1 VSNLTQRVLAALIGA
16 PIAIACI
23 WYGGWAFGALGV
35 WMAVGAQ
42 REVYGLMRQ
51 GGLRPNVGL
60 GLVLGAAVAA
70 RALLPFDI
78 SIFVVVGLVAAML
91 LELVRRSEQ
100 PLADVSA
107 TAFGVF
113 YPSALIGYLV
123 ALREAEGVLLETDA
137 AFWLTLGTIVCVW
150 GADSGAYAA
159 GRTLGKTP
167 LFPRVSP
174 NKTWE
179 GAVGGFVTAG
189 LLAWAL
195 KVWFVPALGW
205 DAVAVFA
212 LCCGV
217 FAPLGD
223 LTESLFKRAAGVKD
237 SGRFLP
243 GHGGYLDR
251 LDALIV
257 AGPLVYLYLDWA
269 LF

>member
-1 VSNLTQRVLAALIGA
+1 MSNGSR
-16 PIAIACI
+16 
-23 WYGGWAFGALGV
+23 
-35 WMAVGAQ
+35 
-42 REVYGLMRQ
+42 
-51 GGLRPNVGL
+51 
-60 GLVLGAAVAA
+60 A
-70 RALLPFDI
+70 RA
-78 SIFVVVGLVAAML
+78 
-91 LELVRRSEQ
+91 
-100 PLADVSA
+100 A

>member
-1 VSNLTQRVLAALIGA
+1 MSNLAKRFLAALIGA
-16 PIAIACI
+16 PFAVAAI
-23 WYGGWAFGALGV
+23 WYGGWAFGAF
-35 WMAVGAQ
+35 AVFLALGAQ
-42 REVYGLMRQ
+42 REVYALMQ
-51 GGLRPNVGL
+51 KGGLRPNVPL
-60 GLVLGAAVAA
+60 GLALGGLVTV
-70 RALLPFDI
+70 RVLLPFDV

-91 LELVRRSEQ
+91 LELTRRSEQ
-100 PLADVSA
+100 PLADVSG

-113 YPSALIGYLV
+113 YPSALLGYVV
-123 ALREAEGVLLETDA
+123 ALREADSALLEPGA

-150 GADSGAYAA
+150 GADTGAYAA
-159 GRTLGKTP
+159 GRTFGKTP

-179 GAVGGFVTAG
+179 GAVGGFATAG

-195 KVWFVPALGW
+195 KAFFVPALGW
-205 DAVAVFA
+205 DAVAMFA

-223 LTESLFKRAAGVKD
+223 LAESLFKRAAGVKD

-243 GHGGYLDR
+243 GHGGFLDR

-257 AGPLVYLYLDWA
+257 AGPLVYLYLDWG